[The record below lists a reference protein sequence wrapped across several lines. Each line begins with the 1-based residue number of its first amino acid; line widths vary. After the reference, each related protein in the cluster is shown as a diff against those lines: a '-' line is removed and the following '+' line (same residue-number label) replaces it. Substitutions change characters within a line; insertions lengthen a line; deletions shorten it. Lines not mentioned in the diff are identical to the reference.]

1 MATKIDTIRLGTSDY
16 EIDLKST
23 ATPSITSLTTSGNV
37 GVGGDLTVTGTS
49 NLTGVNING
58 TDISSLFAL
67 SDHDHNDIYYT
78 EGEIDNKL
86 ADCLKFTNV
95 DSSLNLD
102 STNPVQ
108 NKVITNSLNNLGSS
122 ISSLGSTL
130 GNKAN
135 IDHTH
140 SYSSLTSKPVR
151 YEMTYSGGTLT
162 ITQVSEW

>member
-23 ATPSITSLTTSGNV
+23 ATPSITSLTTSGKV
-37 GVGGDLTVTGTS
+37 EVGGDLTVTGTS
-49 NLTGVNING
+49 NLTSVKING

-67 SDHDHNDIYYT
+67 SGHDHNDIYYT

-86 ADCLKFTNV
+86 AECLKFTNV

-108 NKVITNSLNNLGSS
+108 NKVITNSLNNLGSA
-122 ISSLGSTL
+122 INGLGSAL

-135 IDHTH
+135 IDHSH

-162 ITQVSEW
+162 ITQVSE

>member
-23 ATPSITSLTTSGNV
+23 ATPSITSLTTSGKV
-37 GVGGDLTVTGTS
+37 EVGGDLTVTGTS
-49 NLTGVNING
+49 NLTSVNING
-58 TDISSLFAL
+58 TGISSLFAP
-67 SDHDHNDIYYT
+67 SSHDHNDIYYT

-86 ADCLKFTNV
+86 AECLKFTDV

-102 STNPVQ
+102 STNPAQ
-108 NKVITNSLNNLGSS
+108 NKVITNSLNNLGSA
-122 ISSLGSTL
+122 INGLGSAL

-135 IDHTH
+135 IDHSH

-162 ITQVSEW
+162 ITEVSE

>member
-23 ATPSITSLTTSGNV
+23 ATPSITSLTTSGKV
-37 GVGGDLTVTGTS
+37 EVGGDLTVTGTS
-49 NLTGVNING
+49 NLTSVNING
-58 TDISSLFAL
+58 AGISSLFAP
-67 SDHDHNDIYYT
+67 SSHDHNDIYYT

-86 ADCLKFTNV
+86 AECLKFTNV

-108 NKVITNSLNNLGSS
+108 NKVITNSLNNLGSA
-122 ISSLGSTL
+122 INGLGSAL

-135 IDHTH
+135 IDHSH

-162 ITQVSEW
+162 ITQVSE

>member
-23 ATPSITSLTTSGNV
+23 ATPSITSLTTSGKV
-37 GVGGDLTVTGTS
+37 EVGGELTVTGAS
-49 NLTGVNING
+49 NLTSVKING

-122 ISSLGSTL
+122 ISSLGSAL

-135 IDHTH
+135 KDHTH

-162 ITQVSEW
+162 ITQVSE

>member
-23 ATPSITSLTTSGNV
+23 ATPSITSLTTSGKV
-37 GVGGDLTVTGTS
+37 EVGGNLTVTGTS
-49 NLTGVNING
+49 NLTSVNING
-58 TDISSLFAL
+58 AGISSLFAP
-67 SDHDHNDIYYT
+67 SSHDHNDIYYT

-95 DSSLNLD
+95 DSSLNLE

-122 ISSLGSTL
+122 INSLGSTL

-135 IDHTH
+135 IDHSH

-162 ITQVSEW
+162 ITQVSE

>member
-23 ATPSITSLTTSGNV
+23 ATPSITSLTTSGKV
-37 GVGGDLTVTGTS
+37 EVGGDLTVTGAS
-49 NLTGVNING
+49 NLTSVKING

-122 ISSLGSTL
+122 ISSLGSAL

-135 IDHTH
+135 KDHTH

>member
-1 MATKIDTIRLGTSDY
+1 MATKIDTIKLGTSDY

-37 GVGGDLTVTGTS
+37 GVGGELTVTGTS
-49 NLTGVNING
+49 NLTSVKING

-67 SDHDHNDIYYT
+67 SGHDHNDIYYT

-86 ADCLKFTNV
+86 AECLKFTNV

-108 NKVITNSLNNLGSS
+108 NKVITNSLNNLGSA
-122 ISSLGSTL
+122 IDSLGSTL

-135 IDHTH
+135 IDHSH

>member
-23 ATPSITSLTTSGNV
+23 ATPSITSLTTSGKV
-37 GVGGDLTVTGTS
+37 EVGGDLTVTGAS
-49 NLTGVNING
+49 NLNSVKING

-122 ISSLGSTL
+122 ISSLGSAL

-162 ITQVSEW
+162 ITQVSE

>member
-23 ATPSITSLTTSGNV
+23 ATPSITSLTTSGKV
-37 GVGGDLTVTGTS
+37 EVGGDLTVTGAS
-49 NLTGVNING
+49 NLTSVKING

>member
-23 ATPSITSLTTSGNV
+23 ATPSITSLTTSGTVNV
-37 GVGGDLTVTGTS
+37 GSDLTVTGAS
-49 NLTGVNING
+49 NLTSVKING

-122 ISSLGSTL
+122 ISSLGSAL
-130 GNKAN
+130 GNKAGK
-135 IDHTH
+135 DHTH

-162 ITQVSEW
+162 ITQVSE

>member
-23 ATPSITSLTTSGNV
+23 ATPSITSLTTSGKV
-37 GVGGDLTVTGTS
+37 EVGGDLTVTGAS
-49 NLTGVNING
+49 NLTSVKING

-67 SDHDHNDIYYT
+67 SGHDHNDIYYT

-86 ADCLKFTNV
+86 AECLKFTNV
-95 DSSLNLD
+95 DASLNLD

-122 ISSLGSTL
+122 ISSLGSAL

-135 IDHTH
+135 KDHTH

>member
-37 GVGGDLTVTGTS
+37 EVGGDLTVTGAS
-49 NLTGVNING
+49 NLTSVKING

-67 SDHDHNDIYYT
+67 SGHDHNDIYYT

-86 ADCLKFTNV
+86 AECLKFTDV
-95 DSSLNLD
+95 DSSLSPT

-108 NKVITNSLNNLGSS
+108 NNAITNSLNNLGSA
-122 ISSLGSTL
+122 IDSLGSAL
-130 GNKAN
+130 GNKAA
-135 IDHTH
+135 IDHSH

-151 YEMTYSGGTLT
+151 YEMTYSNSTLT
-162 ITQVSEW
+162 ITEITD

>member
-23 ATPSITSLTTSGNV
+23 ATPSITSLTTSGEV
-37 GVGGDLTVTGTS
+37 EVGGDLTVTGTS
-49 NLTGVNING
+49 NLTSVKING

-67 SDHDHNDIYYT
+67 SGHDHNDIYYT

-86 ADCLKFTNV
+86 ADCLKFTDV

-108 NKVITNSLNNLGSS
+108 NKVITNSLNDLGSS
-122 ISSLGSTL
+122 INSLGSTL
-130 GNKAN
+130 STKAN

-162 ITQVSEW
+162 ITQVSE

>member
-1 MATKIDTIRLGTSDY
+1 M
-16 EIDLKST
+16 KST
-23 ATPSITSLTTSGNV
+23 ATPSITSLTTSGKV
-37 GVGGDLTVTGTS
+37 EVGGDLTVTGTS
-49 NLTGVNING
+49 NLTSVNING
-58 TDISSLFAL
+58 AGISSLFAP
-67 SDHDHNDIYYT
+67 SSHDHNDIYYT

-86 ADCLKFTNV
+86 AECLKFTNV

-108 NKVITNSLNNLGSS
+108 NKVITNSLNNLGSA
-122 ISSLGSTL
+122 IDSLGSTL

-135 IDHTH
+135 IDHSH

-162 ITQVSEW
+162 ITQVSE

>member
-23 ATPSITSLTTSGNV
+23 ATPSITSLTTSGKV
-37 GVGGDLTVTGTS
+37 EVGGDLTVTGTS
-49 NLTGVNING
+49 NLTSVNING
-58 TDISSLFAL
+58 AGISSLFAP
-67 SDHDHNDIYYT
+67 SSHDHNDIYYT

-86 ADCLKFTNV
+86 AECLKFTNV

-108 NKVITNSLNNLGSS
+108 NKVITNSLNNLGSA
-122 ISSLGSTL
+122 IDSLGSTL

-135 IDHTH
+135 IDHSH

>member
-23 ATPSITSLTTSGNV
+23 ATPSITSLTTSGKV
-37 GVGGDLTVTGTS
+37 EVGGELTVTGAS
-49 NLTGVNING
+49 NLTDVNING
-58 TDISSLFAL
+58 AGISSLFAP
-67 SDHDHNDIYYT
+67 SSHDHNDIYYT

-86 ADCLKFTNV
+86 AECLKFTNV

-122 ISSLGSTL
+122 ISSLGSAL

-135 IDHTH
+135 SDHTH

>member
-37 GVGGDLTVTGTS
+37 GVGGELTVTGAS
-49 NLTGVNING
+49 NLTSVKING

-67 SDHDHNDIYYT
+67 SGHDHNDIYYT

-86 ADCLKFTNV
+86 AECLKFTNV

-122 ISSLGSTL
+122 ISSLGSAL

-135 IDHTH
+135 KDHTH

-162 ITQVSEW
+162 ITQVSE

>member
-23 ATPSITSLTTSGNV
+23 ATPSITSLTTSGKV
-37 GVGGDLTVTGTS
+37 EVGGELTVTGAS
-49 NLTGVNING
+49 NLTSVKING

-67 SDHDHNDIYYT
+67 SGHDHNDIYYT

-108 NKVITNSLNNLGSS
+108 NKVITNSLNNLGSG
-122 ISSLGSTL
+122 INSLGSAL
-130 GNKAN
+130 GNKAS

>member
-23 ATPSITSLTTSGNV
+23 ATPSITSLTTSGKV
-37 GVGGDLTVTGTS
+37 EVGGDLTVTGAS
-49 NLTGVNING
+49 NLTSVKING
-58 TDISSLFAL
+58 TDISSLFA
-67 SDHDHNDIYYT
+67 SSGHDHNDIYYT

-86 ADCLKFTNV
+86 AECLKFTNV

-108 NKVITNSLNNLGSS
+108 NKVITNSLNNLGSA
-122 ISSLGSTL
+122 INGLGSAL

-135 IDHTH
+135 IDHSH

>member
-23 ATPSITSLTTSGNV
+23 ATPSITSLTTSGKV
-37 GVGGDLTVTGTS
+37 EVGGDLTVTGAS
-49 NLTGVNING
+49 NLTSVKING

-122 ISSLGSTL
+122 ISSLGSAL

-162 ITQVSEW
+162 ITQVSE

>member
-37 GVGGDLTVTGTS
+37 GVGGELTVTGAS
-49 NLTGVNING
+49 NLTSVKING

-67 SDHDHNDIYYT
+67 SGHDHNDIYYT

-122 ISSLGSTL
+122 ISSLGSAL

-135 IDHTH
+135 KDHTH

>member
-23 ATPSITSLTTSGNV
+23 ATPSITSLTTSGKV
-37 GVGGDLTVTGTS
+37 EVGGDLTVTGAS
-49 NLTGVNING
+49 NLTSVKING

-122 ISSLGSTL
+122 ISSLGSAL

-135 IDHTH
+135 SDHTH

-162 ITQVSEW
+162 ITQVSE

>member
-23 ATPSITSLTTSGNV
+23 ATPSITSLTTSGTV
-37 GVGGDLTVTGTS
+37 EVGGDLTVTGAS
-49 NLTGVNING
+49 NLTSVKING

-122 ISSLGSTL
+122 ISSLGSAL

-162 ITQVSEW
+162 ITQVSE

>member
-1 MATKIDTIRLGTSDY
+1 MATKIDTIKLGTSDY

-23 ATPSITSLTTSGNV
+23 ATPSITSLTTSGKV
-37 GVGGDLTVTGTS
+37 EVGGDLTVTGTS
-49 NLTGVNING
+49 NLTSVKING

-67 SDHDHNDIYYT
+67 SGHDHNDIYYT

-86 ADCLKFTNV
+86 AGCLKFTNV

-108 NKVITNSLNNLGSS
+108 NKVITNSLNNLGSA
-122 ISSLGSTL
+122 IDSLGSTL

-135 IDHTH
+135 IDHSH

>member
-23 ATPSITSLTTSGNV
+23 ATPSITSLTTSGKV
-37 GVGGDLTVTGTS
+37 EVGGELTVTGAS
-49 NLTGVNING
+49 NLTDVNING
-58 TDISSLFAL
+58 AGISSLFAP
-67 SDHDHNDIYYT
+67 SSHDHNDIYYT

-122 ISSLGSTL
+122 ISSLGSAL
-130 GNKAN
+130 GNKA
-135 IDHTH
+135 DKGHTH

>member
-1 MATKIDTIRLGTSDY
+1 MATKIDTIKLGTSDY

-23 ATPSITSLTTSGNV
+23 ATPSITSLTTSGKV
-37 GVGGDLTVTGTS
+37 EVGGDLTVTGTS
-49 NLTGVNING
+49 NLTSVKING

-67 SDHDHNDIYYT
+67 SGHDHNDIYYT

-86 ADCLKFTNV
+86 AECLKFTNV

-108 NKVITNSLNNLGSS
+108 NKVITNSLNNLGSA
-122 ISSLGSTL
+122 IDSLGSTL

-135 IDHTH
+135 IDHSH

-162 ITQVSEW
+162 ITQVSE

>member
-23 ATPSITSLTTSGNV
+23 ATPSITSLTTSGKV
-37 GVGGDLTVTGTS
+37 EVGGDLTVTGTS
-49 NLTGVNING
+49 NLTSVKING

-67 SDHDHNDIYYT
+67 SGHDHNDIYYT

-86 ADCLKFTNV
+86 AECLKFTDV

-108 NKVITNSLNNLGSS
+108 NKVITNSLNNLGSA
-122 ISSLGSTL
+122 INSLGSAL
-130 GNKAN
+130 GNKAS
-135 IDHTH
+135 IDHSH

-162 ITQVSEW
+162 ITQVSE

>member
-23 ATPSITSLTTSGNV
+23 ATPSITSLTTSGKV
-37 GVGGDLTVTGTS
+37 EVGGELTVTGAS
-49 NLTGVNING
+49 NLTSVKING

-67 SDHDHNDIYYT
+67 SGHDHNDIYYT

-86 ADCLKFTNV
+86 AECLKFTNV

-108 NKVITNSLNNLGSS
+108 NKVITNSLNNLGSA
-122 ISSLGSTL
+122 INGLGSAL
-130 GNKAN
+130 GNKAA

-162 ITQVSEW
+162 ITQVSE

>member
-23 ATPSITSLTTSGNV
+23 ATPSITSLTTSGKV
-37 GVGGDLTVTGTS
+37 EVGGDLTVTGTS
-49 NLTGVNING
+49 NLTSVNING
-58 TDISSLFAL
+58 AGISSLFAP
-67 SDHDHNDIYYT
+67 SSHDHNDIYYT

-86 ADCLKFTNV
+86 AECLKFTNV

-108 NKVITNSLNNLGSS
+108 NKVITNSLNNLGSA
-122 ISSLGSTL
+122 IDSLGSTL

-135 IDHTH
+135 IDHSH

-162 ITQVSEW
+162 ITQVSE